1 MVTKCGDSAGQTE
14 SDNVC
19 IMVTKCSDSA
29 G

>member
-1 MVTKCGDSAGQTE
+1 MVTKCSVSTGQTE

>member
-1 MVTKCGDSAGQTE
+1 MVTKCSGGVGQTE

>member
-1 MVTKCGDSAGQTE
+1 MVTKCNGSAGQTE

-19 IMVTKCSDSA
+19 IMVTKCSVSA